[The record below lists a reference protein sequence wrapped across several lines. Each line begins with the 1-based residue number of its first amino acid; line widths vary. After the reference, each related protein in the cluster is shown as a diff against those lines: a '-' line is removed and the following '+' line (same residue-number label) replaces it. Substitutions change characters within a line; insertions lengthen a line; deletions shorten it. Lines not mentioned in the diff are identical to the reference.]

1 MWWRGILLSLWLLW
15 EDYQRGMERL
25 KLYYWRVKH
34 GAYGEYAEKTEHII
48 TFADSIEEATESL
61 IGGDVS
67 ILAYSRIKSG
77 ETHPVIYSDGESVTF
92 AYAE

>member
-1 MWWRGILLSLWLLW
+1 M
-15 EDYQRGMERL
+15 
-25 KLYYWRVKH
+25 KFYYWQVKH

-48 TFADSIEEATESL
+48 TFANSIEEATESL
-61 IGGDVS
+61 IGDVS
-67 ILAYSRIKSG
+67 ILAYSRITSG